1 VCVYTYVQARTSAI
15 VNAKKIAAG
24 DECILDRAERAGIG
38 VGGADDQQRMTDRHV
53 TGDTDVVLRGI
64 EDRRIVVNVFDVHLH
79 KCG

>member
-1 VCVYTYVQARTSAI
+1 MA
-15 VNAKKIAAG
+15 
-24 DECILDRAERAGIG
+24 
-38 VGGADDQQRMTDRHV
+38 DRHV